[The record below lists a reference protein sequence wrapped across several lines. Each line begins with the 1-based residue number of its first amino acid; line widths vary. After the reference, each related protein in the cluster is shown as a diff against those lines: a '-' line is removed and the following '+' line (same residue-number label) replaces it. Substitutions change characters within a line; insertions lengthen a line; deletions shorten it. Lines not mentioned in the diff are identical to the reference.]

1 MQKITTQQLL
11 QQIRIMT
18 VSLFLLLSSYLCAQI
33 VPAGSGSYTLQL
45 PPADAGGRN
54 VPPNGTPRVSGAAAT
69 KPIVTNDWWTGLLT
83 FNDANL
89 YNYPLSMKGSANG
102 LIVSYTFLGQGA
114 NDSRQP
120 MGPEQPLVVGVSGLT
135 GTYPTVSDYSDWT
148 VTASWSN
155 AGRSFNATMGMG
167 MPFVYCT
174 KGNADVASVVI
185 NIGTVAVQN
194 EMLLITNSISGSN
207 FAVYAPVGSIW
218 SNTGNTYTS
227 TLAGKNYFSVAM
239 LPAGSNATTAAND
252 YKQYAYVFPTNTS
265 VSWNYNNATSTMQST
280 FTVTADQKEGTGS
293 TVLLGLL
300 PHQWAHLGAGSPQ
313 PGSYAYTTSRGV
325 MKMLASNSF
334 IVENKFKGVLSAL
347 PNLAKYSTGFDPAAL
362 NAKIELVKNTGLDLW
377 TDSYNDGLAM
387 NRLVQVAKIADQMGN
402 TEARDKLISTVKTR
416 LENWLKA
423 IQGENAFIFYYSN
436 TWTTLIGYPAG
447 YSADANINDHHFHYA
462 NFINA
467 ATAVEQFQPGWAA
480 NWGPMVNMLVKD
492 AGNGDR
498 SNSMFPFLRNF
509 HPYAGHSFASGQLN
523 AEPHGN
529 NQESSSEAM
538 NFNASLINWGVMT
551 GDNAIR
557 DLGIYLYTT
566 EQTAI
571 EEYWFDMSDRNFAP
585 TYSQMMCARVWGNG
599 YDRNTFWTGDI
610 AAMYGIQMFPLTG
623 SHLYLGHNK
632 TYAQAL
638 WNDMTAKTGVLSNT
652 HNDNL
657 WFDTYWSFL
666 SLTNPAAAINLYNNY
681 PTYKPKGGN
690 SDAHTYHWL
699 HSFNGMGAVDE
710 TITADYPIAT
720 VFNKAGDKTYTAHN
734 YGATQITVTYSDG
747 FSMTVPART
756 FKTSK
761 DIAVTASISSSAFE
775 VPTNGSVTLTA
786 AVTGTGITKVEFY
799 DGTTLI
805 DTKLAPPYTTTAS
818 NLNARIHGFFVKAYV
833 GTALQLSNVV
843 SVVVGAQ
850 LPYQGTIVSIP
861 SQVIEPG
868 NYDIYE
874 GGIGQNISYFDAT
887 TSNDAGTFR
896 APEYVDAAPTP
907 GEGNTVSF
915 IDDGEWIE
923 YTVNVAQAGTYNL
936 SIRYASGNA
945 AGGGPFHI
953 EVDGNTV
960 ANNITVGFTSSNWSV
975 WATKQVNGVILP
987 AGQHVIRLAFDK
999 GGFNIGKI
1007 SFAYAGSATPSLTVS
1022 SNAVTIAQYANS
1034 KKTVDVTSNIS
1045 WTAVSDQS
1053 WLTVT
1058 PASAFGN
1065 TTVTFTAQENPTTST
1080 RTANVTFSGNGVSN
1094 QVVTVTQD
1102 PGGVPYILVT
1112 PTTMNFN
1119 AAANTPQNIEITS
1132 NVAWTASSNQSWLT
1146 LSAANGSGVA
1156 VITANAADN
1165 ALTTSRSAIIT
1176 ITGTGLTPKT
1186 IAVTQD
1192 GAAIQIVLPITFEA
1206 NGTYVFTDFDGGTG
1220 SVVANPF
1227 KTGSNLS
1234 DKVGKIVR
1242 NTGAT
1247 WAGSYLTLQN
1257 KIDFSTLSTF
1267 SMRVYSPRAGVPVLL
1282 KLEGD
1287 VGPTQISTTT
1297 TVANSWETLTWNF
1310 IGSQSNVYNKLVFMF
1325 DFGSVGNGTANS
1337 TFYFDDIY
1345 QISSAS
1351 NILNISK
1358 YAATIAAAPNST
1370 QTFDIQSNVNW
1381 TVTSSQS
1388 WLTPSVTNGSGNA
1401 SITLTAEQNPTS
1413 SVRTANVLVSAPGLV
1428 PQTLIITQDLG
1439 TTAVSNIQ
1447 NPLIKIYPNP
1457 AKDVLYIDG
1466 FSANAVVSL
1475 YDVTG
1480 KLLIT
1485 QVLNQ
1490 KQLDISFLKNGIY
1503 LLRITEKKG
1512 FTLKRLVKIN

>member
-1 MQKITTQQLL
+1 MTHNTILLL
-11 QQIRIMT
+11 QQTIRN
-18 VSLFLLLSSYLCAQI
+18 LFFAVILVLPVYLSAQI

-45 PPADAGGRN
+45 PPPDAAGRN
-54 VPPNGTPRVSGAAAT
+54 VLPNGTPRVSGAAAS
-69 KPIVTNDWWTGLLT
+69 KPIMTNDWWTGLLT

-89 YNYPLSMKGSANG
+89 YNYPLSMKGSSSG
-102 LIVSYTFLGQGA
+102 LVMSFTFLGLGA
-114 NDSRQP
+114 NDTRQP
-120 MGPEQPLVVGVSGLT
+120 MGPEQPIILGVSGLT
-135 GTYPTVSDYSDWT
+135 ATYPTVSDYTDWT

-155 AGRSFNATMGMG
+155 AGRSFNAIMGMG

-174 KGNADVASVVI
+174 KGNADVASVVV
-185 NIGTVAVQN
+185 NTGTVSVQG
-194 EMLLITNSISGSN
+194 EMLLITNSISGAN
-207 FAVYAPVGSIW
+207 FAVYAPVGSVW
-218 SNTGNTYTS
+218 SNSGNTYTS
-227 TLAGKNYFSVAM
+227 TLAGKNYFSAAM
-239 LPAGSNATTAAND
+239 LPAGVSAATAAND
-252 YKQYAYVFPTNTS
+252 FKQYAYVFPANTS

-280 FTVTADQKEGTGS
+280 FTATPDVKEGSGS

-300 PHQWAHLGAGSPQ
+300 PHQWAHLGAGSPL

-347 PNLAKYSTGFDPAAL
+347 PLMAKYSSGFDPAAL
-362 NAKIELVKNTGLDLW
+362 NSKIDLVKNSGLDLW
-377 TDSYNDGLAM
+377 TDSYNEGLAM
-387 NRLVQVAKIADQMGN
+387 NKLVQVAKIADQMGN
-402 TEARDKLISTVKTR
+402 TEARDKLINTVKTR

-423 IQGENAFIFYYSN
+423 VQGENAFIFYYNN

-467 ATAVEQFQPGWAA
+467 ASAVEQFQPGWAA
-480 NWGPMVNMLVKD
+480 NWGPMVNMLVRD
-492 AGNGDR
+492 AANWEK
-498 SNSMFPFLRNF
+498 SNTMFPFLRNF
-509 HPYAGHSFASGQLN
+509 NPYAGHSFASGQLN

-538 NFNASLINWGVMT
+538 NFASSLIHWGILS
-551 GDNAIR
+551 GNNAIR

-632 TYAQAL
+632 TYAASL

-652 HNDNL
+652 PNDNL
-657 WFDTYWSFL
+657 WFENYWSFL
-666 SLTNPAAAINLYNNY
+666 AFTNPSAAINLYNNY
-681 PTYKPKGGN
+681 PTYKIKNGN
-690 SDAHTYHWL
+690 SDAHVYHWL
-699 HSFNGMGAVDE
+699 HAFNGMGTVDA
-710 TITADYPIAT
+710 TVTSNYPVAT
-720 VFNKAGDKTYTAHN
+720 VFNKAGDKTYVAHN
-734 YGATQITVTYSDG
+734 YGSSEITVTYSDG
-747 FSMTVPART
+747 FSMVVPART
-756 FKTSK
+756 LKTSK
-761 DIAVTASISSSAFE
+761 DIAVAATLSSSSTQ

-786 AVTGTGITKVEFY
+786 AVTGAGITKVEFY
-799 DGTTLI
+799 DGATLI
-805 DTKLAPPYTTTAS
+805 DTKTAVPYTTTAN
-818 NLNARIHGFFVKAYV
+818 NLAARIHGFYVKVYV
-833 GTALQLSNVV
+833 GASLELSNVV
-843 SVVVGAQ
+843 SVVAGSQ
-850 LPYQGTIVSIP
+850 LPYQGNIVSIP

-868 NYDIYE
+868 NYDYYE
-874 GGIGQNISYFDAT
+874 GGVGQNISYFDAT
-887 TSNDAGTFR
+887 IWNDAGTFR
-896 APEYVDAAPTP
+896 SPEYVDAGPTT
-907 GEGNTVSF
+907 GEGNTVGW
-915 IDDGEWIE
+915 IDEGEWLE
-923 YTVNVAQAGTYNL
+923 YTVNIAQAGTYNL
-936 SIRYASGNA
+936 SIRYASGVA
-945 AGGGPFHI
+945 TGGGPFHI

-960 ANNITVGFTSSNWSV
+960 ANNITVGFTGTNWNV
-975 WATKQVNGVILP
+975 WATKTVNGVILP
-987 AGQHVIRLAFDK
+987 AGQHIIRLVFDK
-999 GGFNIGKI
+999 PGFNIGRI
-1007 SFAYAGSATPSLTVS
+1007 SFVYAGSANPSLGVS
-1022 SNAVTIAQYANS
+1022 SNAVSIAAFANS
-1034 KKTVDVTSNIS
+1034 KKTVDVTSNIT
-1045 WTAVSDQS
+1045 WTAVSNQS
-1053 WLTVT
+1053 WLAVAPTT
-1058 PASAFGN
+1058 AFGN

-1080 RTANVTFSGNGVSN
+1080 RTASVTFSGNGVTD

-1102 PGGVPYILVT
+1102 AGGVPYILVN
-1112 PTTMNFN
+1112 PATMNFN
-1119 AAANTPQNIEITS
+1119 AASNTAQNIEITS

-1146 LSAANGSGVA
+1146 LSSTSGNGVA
-1156 VITANAADN
+1156 VITANATDN
-1165 ALTTSRSAIIT
+1165 PGTTSRSAT
-1176 ITGTGLTPKT
+1176 ITVTGSGLPAKT
-1186 IAVTQD
+1186 IAVTQN
-1192 GAAIQIVLPITFEA
+1192 GAAIQITLPINFELS
-1206 NGTYVFTDFDGGTG
+1206 GTYVFTDFDGGVG
-1220 SVVANPF
+1220 SAVINPF
-1227 KTGSNLS
+1227 QTGSNLS
-1234 DKVGKIVR
+1234 NKVGKIIR
-1242 NTGAT
+1242 NSGAT

-1257 KIDFSTLSTF
+1257 KIDFSTYSTF
-1267 SMRVYSPRAGVPVLL
+1267 SMRVYSPRSGVPVLL

-1287 VGPTQISTTT
+1287 VAPSEILATTT
-1297 TVANSWETLTWNF
+1297 TANNWETLTWNF
-1310 IGSQSNVYNKLVFMF
+1310 AGKPSNVYNKLVFMF

-1381 TVTSSQS
+1381 TITSSQS
-1388 WLTPSVTNGSGNA
+1388 WLTPSVANGSGNA
-1401 SITLTAEQNPTS
+1401 VITLTAEQNPTS

-1457 AKDVLYIDG
+1457 AKDVIFIDG

-1512 FTLKRLVKIN
+1512 FTLKKLVKIN